1 MIQCY
6 DICECYGIMTSMIRH
21 VDNLF
26 ELGHAIRASRQSRGI
41 TQAALAGKAGVS
53 RAFVSSLER
62 GMKPRAE
69 LIRVMQVL
77 QALDLQI
84 ALESSKRMT
93 FSEALEDLLRSS
105 QT

>member
-1 MIQCY
+1 
-6 DICECYGIMTSMIRH
+6 MTSMIKH

-26 ELGHAIRASRQSRGI
+26 ELGHAIRASRQSHGM
-41 TQAALAGKAGVS
+41 TQAALADKAAVS

-77 QALDLQI
+77 QALDLSI
-84 ALESSKRMT
+84 TLESSKALT
-93 FSEALEDLLRSS
+93 FNEALESLLESERP
-105 QT
+105 

>member
-1 MIQCY
+1 MVNN
-6 DICECYGIMTSMIRH
+6 

-26 ELGHAIRASRQSRGI
+26 ELGHAIRASRLSLGI
-41 TQAALAGKAGVS
+41 TQAALADRAGVS

-77 QALDLQI
+77 RALDLRI
-84 ALESSKRMT
+84 TLEPTKKMT
-93 FSEALEDLLRSS
+93 FNEALENLLEST